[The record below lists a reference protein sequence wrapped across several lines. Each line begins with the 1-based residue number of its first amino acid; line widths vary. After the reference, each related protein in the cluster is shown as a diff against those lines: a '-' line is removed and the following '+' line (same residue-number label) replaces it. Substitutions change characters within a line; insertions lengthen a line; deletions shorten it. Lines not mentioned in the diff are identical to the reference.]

1 MTGAPPPA
9 VPKPRAVGVR
19 FPHLACS
26 LMLVPLLLVPFLLA
40 HVADLEPYPAILF
53 PSGHGTIR
61 LSSPVLRFGQR
72 TILGRDAVTGEWIEM
87 DMARLLRPI
96 PARYHASVF
105 ERLASI
111 LPAEAGEGAG
121 AADAKGGPAPE
132 AGVST
137 LRRMVRGVKRA
148 ASRLKDRA
156 SAAHAPTAADRAE
169 LSAWLGGRLAEAGC
183 ATDEIMLRRD
193 LVAYDIRDLAITGKE
208 TEIVKRCRLD

>member
-1 MTGAPPPA
+1 MTAAASPATPGATG
-9 VPKPRAVGVR
+9 PR
-19 FPHLACS
+19 H
-26 LMLVPLLLVPFLLA
+26 PLLARCLVLAPLLAVPFLLA

-72 TILGRDAVTGEWIEM
+72 AILGRDAATGEWVEL
-87 DMARLLRPI
+87 DLAELLRPI

-105 ERLASI
+105 ERLVAI
-111 LPAEAGEGAG
+111 LPEAGGEGAG
-121 AADAKGGPAPE
+121 AADATERPDRE
-132 AGVST
+132 EGVSA

-156 SAAHAPTAADRAE
+156 SAAHAPTGADRAE
-169 LSAWLGGRLAEAGC
+169 LAAWLGGRLAEAGC

-193 LVAYDIRDLAITGKE
+193 LVAYDIRGPAITGKE

>member
-1 MTGAPPPA
+1 MTGIPPSAPPPTRSA
-9 VPKPRAVGVR
+9 GFR
-19 FPHLACS
+19 FPLLAGS
-26 LMLVPLLLVPFLLA
+26 LVLVPFLLVPFLLA

-61 LSSPVLRFGQR
+61 LSSPVLRFGKR
-72 TILGRDAVTGEWIEM
+72 AILGRDAATGAWVEV

-105 ERLASI
+105 ERLVAI
-111 LPAEAGEGAG
+111 LPEEAGEGAG
-121 AADAKGGPAPE
+121 AADAAVGPAPAE
-132 AGVST
+132 GVSS
-137 LRRMVRGVKRA
+137 LRRLVRGVKRA
-148 ASRLKDRA
+148 AGRLKDRA

-193 LVAYDIRDLAITGKE
+193 LVAYDIRELAITGKE